1 RGGGEEETLSGVEC
15 RTVHG
20 KEAAAALTDVSETVP
35 PTLSDVSR
43 PPGDGTTNTIPSVS
57 GVNSA
62 GADAAAQTQPE
73 DDPGES
79 RNRRAD
85 GGLGGLRK
93 HSALVDGRGLVP
105 GEHVI
110 GGDDERLVAALEEA
124 TGWRMKSRAAE
135 AALADMRETLGDVLE
150 LSFRCGEE
158 HGCHNRASEKI
169 ATTSADATV
178 DSVDGDQQGVEA
190 ASAAFAG
197 KGPESRDKNFAG
209 GAVTSRLT
217 TPDPVAND
225 EEGGNDDMEKKGG
238 ERVPDEE
245 CAGKA
250 GTWRCSAGGRLSG
263 RCGACEARAKAVH
276 ELLSRLQS
284 TSIAQHNDIVRMEA
298 SLARLRDARH
308 PADAS
313 PNTTASNSP
322 AAESTQHFSGTSCTA
337 TDTSRA
343 IRHPQKDHQQQ
354 HHQQQHRSLSGRPS
368 FDTESSSNRFVG
380 GDGHQPSFSFDG
392 MDSDN
397 QHASSSGQKATATAV
412 EMPKEN
418 TWRGHGLAWSESS
431 SDISPSAVGAAA
443 KQRRKMSVDVMS
455 TGVEDDYGGRGDGVR
470 SSGSLGGGRR
480 DVRTEWQE
488 FEGLDAGPA
497 HHHVGGS
504 GGLGSPMVQGVLDR
518 WIDVSKRRILEGW
531 LAHVLHGGPVD
542 AANGCFVPRVQI
554 SSLSKEVRDGL
565 VSVVLPLLLHRRG
578 VLLQVLTRER
588 VEVVHDIQIR
598 VTPVAG

>member
-1 RGGGEEETLSGVEC
+1 MCVRSLGGEGRCIRWVHSRQIRFVRMRAYQPGAVICLGKMVSARQSSHSAQGCGHDSLVKPACFLYGDSSCRVPSLLMLVFVLSLVGGNCGTRTLPVMMQ
-15 RTVHG
+15 G
-20 KEAAAALTDVSETVP
+20 KNAPLFPRQPHVSP
-35 PTLSDVSR
+35 PTL
-43 PPGDGTTNTIPSVS
+43 NE
-57 GVNSA
+57 N
-62 GADAAAQTQPE
+62 
-73 DDPGES
+73 
-79 RNRRAD
+79 
-85 GGLGGLRK
+85 
-93 HSALVDGRGLVP
+93 
-105 GEHVI
+105 
-110 GGDDERLVAALEEA
+110 
-124 TGWRMKSRAAE
+124 
-135 AALADMRETLGDVLE
+135 
-150 LSFRCGEE
+150 
-158 HGCHNRASEKI
+158 
-169 ATTSADATV
+169 
-178 DSVDGDQQGVEA
+178 
-190 ASAAFAG
+190 
-197 KGPESRDKNFAG
+197 
-209 GAVTSRLT
+209 
-217 TPDPVAND
+217 
-225 EEGGNDDMEKKGG
+225 
-238 ERVPDEE
+238 
-245 CAGKA
+245 
-250 GTWRCSAGGRLSG
+250 
-263 RCGACEARAKAVH
+263 
-276 ELLSRLQS
+276 RLQS

-480 DVRTEWQE
+480 DVRTEWQV
-488 FEGLDAGPA
+488 FGYCVRTYACLC
-497 HHHVGGS
+497 
-504 GGLGSPMVQGVLDR
+504 LFL
-518 WIDVSKRRILEGW
+518 
-531 LAHVLHGGPVD
+531 
-542 AANGCFVPRVQI
+542 
-554 SSLSKEVRDGL
+554 SSF
-565 VSVVLPLLLHRRG
+565 SVVFLCSKSRLTTCQTIAG
-578 VLLQVLTRER
+578 NVLNDSPKYRCTIRNVSLVVTRSADR
-588 VEVVHDIQIR
+588 VCVSADENESR
-598 VTPVAG
+598 NSKA

>member
-1 RGGGEEETLSGVEC
+1 MTEVRGDDGDGKDGRQDFAVNEDREPGLVATSAGKDVFGDEAGVQSDAHRDVSSLATGENIGAALAAGEKDEGAGDPLGNDCWGPSRGGGEEETLSGVEC

-250 GTWRCSAGGRLSG
+250 GMWRCSAGGRLSG

-276 ELLSRLQS
+276 ELLSR
-284 TSIAQHNDIVRMEA
+284 
-298 SLARLRDARH
+298 
-308 PADAS
+308 
-313 PNTTASNSP
+313 
-322 AAESTQHFSGTSCTA
+322 
-337 TDTSRA
+337 
-343 IRHPQKDHQQQ
+343 
-354 HHQQQHRSLSGRPS
+354 
-368 FDTESSSNRFVG
+368 
-380 GDGHQPSFSFDG
+380 
-392 MDSDN
+392 
-397 QHASSSGQKATATAV
+397 
-412 EMPKEN
+412 
-418 TWRGHGLAWSESS
+418 
-431 SDISPSAVGAAA
+431 
-443 KQRRKMSVDVMS
+443 
-455 TGVEDDYGGRGDGVR
+455 
-470 SSGSLGGGRR
+470 
-480 DVRTEWQE
+480 
-488 FEGLDAGPA
+488 
-497 HHHVGGS
+497 
-504 GGLGSPMVQGVLDR
+504 
-518 WIDVSKRRILEGW
+518 
-531 LAHVLHGGPVD
+531 
-542 AANGCFVPRVQI
+542 
-554 SSLSKEVRDGL
+554 
-565 VSVVLPLLLHRRG
+565 
-578 VLLQVLTRER
+578 
-588 VEVVHDIQIR
+588 
-598 VTPVAG
+598 